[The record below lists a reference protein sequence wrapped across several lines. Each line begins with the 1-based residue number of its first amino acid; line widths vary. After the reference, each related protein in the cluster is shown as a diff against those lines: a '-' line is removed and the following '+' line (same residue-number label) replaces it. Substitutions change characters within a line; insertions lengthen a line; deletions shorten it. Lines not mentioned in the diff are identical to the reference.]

1 MVLQAGPVYSGDERP
16 SMSNEDMEDA
26 LTDLQMRLT
35 YQDDEIRN
43 LNLAVERQRS
53 ELDALKAEIDR
64 LKNLVAALAPAQ
76 ADGPPDE
83 APPHY

>member
-1 MVLQAGPVYSGDERP
+1 
-16 SMSNEDMEDA
+16 MSNEDMEDA

-53 ELDALKAEIDR
+53 ELDTLKAEVDR

-76 ADGPPDE
+76 ADGQQDE
-83 APPHY
+83 TPPHF